1 MKRTAANRRIIYL
14 AGFLFSIPIA
24 LTSYINS
31 SFLETHLSA
40 KEVSM
45 LYVFASILTVLGM
58 LEMPRILTRFGNR
71 VTTLVFSLF
80 CFLSLILLAFSHNT
94 VLVTSAF
101 VLFFITSNFIFATL
115 DIFVEDFSKNSSVG
129 KLRGLYLVTL
139 NVAWV
144 LSQTISGSILAKS
157 SYAGLYL
164 FGAMFMVLVA
174 SIFTFSLKSFVDPK
188 YKKVP
193 VLKTIK
199 IFIRNKNI
207 SKIYLLNFILK
218 FFFVWMIIYTP
229 IHLHEHIG
237 FSWQTIG
244 PIFTIMLLPFVFLTY
259 PLGRLSDKIGEKKML
274 IIGFIIMAIATS
286 LIPLVEVAS
295 FWIWAGILFAT
306 RVGAATV
313 EIMSES
319 YFFKSV
325 SEEHPDTISFF
336 RNTGPMSFI
345 FAPLVAIPI
354 LLFVPSFSY
363 LFFAL
368 SAVLLVG
375 LYITLRIK
383 DVK

>member
-1 MKRTAANRRIIYL
+1 MTRTATNRRIIYL

-31 SFLETHLSA
+31 SFLETHMSA

-58 LEMPRILTRFGNR
+58 LKMPKILTQFGNR
-71 VTTLVFSLF
+71 ITTLVFSLLS
-80 CFLSLILLAFSHNT
+80 FLSLILLAFSDNT
-94 VLVTSAF
+94 VIITSAF
-101 VLFFITSNFIFATL
+101 VLFFVTSNFVFATL

-157 SYAGLYL
+157 SYTGLYL

-174 SIFTFSLKSFVDPK
+174 IIFTFYLKNFVDPK

-193 VLKTIK
+193 ILKTIR
-199 IFIRNKNI
+199 IFIRNKHI
-207 SKIYLLNFILK
+207 SKIYLINFILK

-229 IHLHEHIG
+229 IYLHEHIG

-244 PIFTIMLLPFVFLTY
+244 PIFTIMLLPFVFVTY

-274 IIGFIIMAIATS
+274 IIGFIIMACTTA
-286 LIPLVEVAS
+286 LIPLIQLPS
-295 FWIWAGILFAT
+295 FWIWAGVLFAT

-345 FAPLVAIPI
+345 IAPLVAIPI